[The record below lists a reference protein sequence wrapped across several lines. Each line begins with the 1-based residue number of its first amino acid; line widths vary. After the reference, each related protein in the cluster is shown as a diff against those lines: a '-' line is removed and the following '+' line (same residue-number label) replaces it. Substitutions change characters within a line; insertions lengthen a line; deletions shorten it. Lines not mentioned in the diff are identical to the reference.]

1 MCLQGASF
9 REEGGVRSASVYFSS
24 SFFRAVLWTCSSCC
38 YGMECAEFL
47 GFGFSPLFVFF
58 FGVFSWSFLSLEEEE
73 LMTHRTLMLQW
84 SFHGW
89 GSGWTGLRRNLR
101 AGRRWFA
108 DFSHQQNQ
116 SFAVLH
122 SKPTWSC
129 SKQCKTEIQSF
140 THFFFPFPV
149 SVLIFHQCFHT
160 TLPTSQPKPIQ
171 ESMNPNP
178 THIRS
183 LWGTPEKKKK
193 IQKSCLPIPAF
204 PLHLLFKYIYYWN
217 KFKSKSSLLSAEHFS
232 SSHTPLGTT
241 TPRTNFLLTLC
252 LPCRRFSP
260 ICWNIFQ
267 LFIPALGTPG
277 KGVQGWEHLAA
288 SLVMVTH

>member
-1 MCLQGASF
+1 MLLLLLWD
-9 REEGGVRSASVYFSS
+9 GVRWVPGVWIFSLV
-24 SFFRAVLWTCSSCC
+24 R
-38 YGMECAEFL
+38 
-47 GFGFSPLFVFF
+47 VFF
-58 FGVFSWSFLSLEEEE
+58 WGVLVEFPFIRGRGINDPPHFDAPMEFSWLRVRLDRAKEKSPGWKEMICWFFPPAEPILRCFTLQ
-73 LMTHRTLMLQW
+73 THLVMFKAMQDWNPKFYT
-84 SFHGW
+84 
-89 GSGWTGLRRNLR
+89 
-101 AGRRWFA
+101 
-108 DFSHQQNQ
+108 
-116 SFAVLH
+116 
-122 SKPTWSC
+122 
-129 SKQCKTEIQSF
+129 
-140 THFFFPFPV
+140 FFFPFPV

-160 TLPTSQPKPIQ
+160 TLPSPQPKPIQ

-178 THIRS
+178 AHIRS
-183 LWGTPEKKKK
+183 LWGAPEKKKK

-252 LPCRRFSP
+252 LPCCRFSP